1 MTTQATRALVTGA
14 GGFVGHHLVTYLK
27 RLGYWVRGVDLK
39 PPEFQPSDADE
50 FVLLDLRDPGAANTA
65 TAGVSEV
72 YALAADMGGVG
83 YISRH
88 HAAIL
93 HNNSLIDL
101 NTLEAAR
108 QAGVERLFYTSSA
121 CVYPVSRQN
130 VAEVAPLR
138 EQDAYPADPEDG
150 YGWEKLMTE
159 RACGYYREE
168 YGIQTRIARL
178 HNVYGPYST
187 YQGGREKAPAALA
200 RKVAGTR
207 NGGSVEIWGDGRQT
221 RSFCYVDD
229 CVEGIFRLT
238 RSDFPGPLNIGTDEL
253 VTIDELARLLLDIAG
268 LSDVRLEH
276 RPGPQGVRGRNSDN
290 TLLRRT
296 LCWEPS
302 TDLATG
308 MASLY
313 HWVAGQMER
322 NASAVADA

>member
-1 MTTQATRALVTGA
+1 M
-14 GGFVGHHLVTYLK
+14 TYLK
-27 RLGYWVRGVDLK
+27 RQGYWVRGVDLTL
-39 PPEFQPSDADE
+39 PEFRPSDADE
-50 FVLLDLRDPGAANTA
+50 FVLLDLRNPGAADMV

-72 YALAADMGGVG
+72 YALAADMGGIG
-83 YISRH
+83 YISRY
-88 HAAIL
+88 HAEIL
-93 HNNSLIDL
+93 RNNSLIDL

-108 QAGVERLFYTSSA
+108 QAGVERLFYASSA
-121 CVYPVSRQN
+121 CVYPASRQN
-130 VAEVAPLR
+130 VADVVPLR

-150 YGWEKLMTE
+150 YGWEKLMIE

-168 YGIQTRIARL
+168 FGIQTRIARL

-200 RKVAGTR
+200 RKVASTR
-207 NGGSVEIWGDGRQT
+207 NGGSVEIWGDGQQT
-221 RSFCYVDD
+221 RSFCYIDD
-229 CVEGIFRLT
+229 CVEGIFRCT
-238 RSDFPGPLNIGTDEL
+238 RSDFPDPLNIGTEEL

-296 LCWEPS
+296 LGWEPR

-313 HWVAGQMER
+313 DWVAGQLEQNATTVAGER
-322 NASAVADA
+322 RAPVEQRR